1 LFSEPYIKFQNA
13 RISSNDPVTIL
24 ISELELFD
32 EFLIVY
38 NDLQKKNHSVEI
50 ISLNYYLHPLFE
62 KHGLDYKYIFEYS
75 CPDDYFGL
83 KEKAETLA
91 KNWYLVG
98 SKDITMVGEISLGLA
113 LEYGM
118 GIFFQ
123 KIFKAIQDTQTF
135 FNKVKPKSLIF
146 LTREESEISF
156 YIRDVEKDLYRR
168 VLKYLAK
175 KLDVPHYEFG
185 FQKPKAKF
193 SILKTMTSVFRF
205 YPLTSPDLNKK
216 TFLPQFLIS
225 TLKKTYF
232 LINNLFA
239 AWFHRSELPNVFF
252 ASPNTVSYFGKNLI
266 QKICDSAK
274 CNIYVY
280 QGESRSFRM
289 EIERC
294 FLRNL
299 LSFPFINKFRK
310 STPKRF
316 QTFTDSSEIINKLT
330 FEEIPL
336 VSAFREEFYQ
346 VFENEMT
353 NALKDFINY
362 KHLMKKRSI
371 QLLLVT
377 SDLPARERTAVIAAN
392 LMGIPSLNLQH
403 GIEGQT
409 QSTPSGFP
417 RKASHKAAWS
427 FKRKDWLVRNGENP
441 DSIDVVGCTLYDEVQ
456 KDISK
461 ILDFNSHS
469 YLVYFT
475 HPGQQFLPDR
485 QIHVLQNERIMRVL
499 LDTMKQLPQKTL
511 VIKTRP
517 MDEQGFLYK
526 KWIEEA
532 QCQNIVVTDSDLL
545 YWIQA
550 SDMFFAIYSTAGVE
564 SMFFDKPGITFGFAE
579 KEKVALYNNTGQFD
593 IPFAEYGATLDLD
606 IEDSS
611 KLIQLIK
618 SIYESSKTND
628 KLSQGRQ
635 KFLKDYCNY
644 GEGNPADKFIQLMEK
659 LIKQK

>member
-1 LFSEPYIKFQNA
+1 LFSEPYIKFQSA

-24 ISELELFD
+24 ISEPELFD
-32 EFLIVY
+32 DFLIVF

-91 KNWYLVG
+91 KNWYFVG
-98 SKDITMVGEISLGLA
+98 NRDMTMAGEISLGLT
-113 LEYGM
+113 LEYGT

-123 KIFKAIQDTQTF
+123 KIFKAIQDTQIF
-135 FNKVKPKSLIF
+135 LNKAKPKSLIF
-146 LTREESEISF
+146 LTREEPERSF
-156 YIRDVEKDLYRR
+156 YITDVEKNIYQR
-168 VLKYLAK
+168 VLKFLAK
-175 KLDVPHYEFG
+175 ERGLPHYEFI

-193 SILKTMTSVFRF
+193 STFEMISSAFKLQ
-205 YPLTSPDLNKK
+205 PLTFPGLDKK

-225 TLKKTYF
+225 ALKNIYF
-232 LINNLFA
+232 LINSLLV
-239 AWFHRSELPNVFF
+239 AWHHRPDLPNVLF

-266 QKICDSAK
+266 QKICDSEK
-274 CNIYVY
+274 YNIYIY
-280 QGESRSFRM
+280 QGESRSFSM
-289 EIERC
+289 KIERC
-294 FLRNL
+294 LFRNFLH
-299 LSFPFINKFRK
+299 FPFITKFRK
-310 STPKRF
+310 SAGKRF
-316 QTFTDSSEIINKLT
+316 QAFTENSEIVKKLT
-330 FEEIPL
+330 FQEIPL
-336 VSAFREEFYQ
+336 VSLFREEFYQ
-346 VFENEMT
+346 IFENEMT
-353 NALKDFINY
+353 NALKDFVNY
-362 KHLMKKRSI
+362 KYLMKKRDI

-377 SDLPARERTAVIAAN
+377 SDLPAKERTAVIAAN
-392 LMGIPSLNLQH
+392 PMGIPSLNLQH

-409 QSTPSGFP
+409 QSTPLGFP

-427 FKRKDWLVRNGENP
+427 FKRKDWMVRKGESP
-441 DSIDVVGCTLYDEVQ
+441 DSIDIVGCTLYDEV
-456 KDISK
+456 KKNIDETI
-461 ILDFNSHS
+461 DFNSPG
-469 YLVYFT
+469 YLVYLT

-517 MDEQGFLYK
+517 MDEQSFIYK
-526 KWIEEA
+526 RWIEEA

-550 SDMFFAIYSTAGVE
+550 SDMFFTILSTAGLE
-564 SMFFDKPGITFGFAE
+564 AMFFDKPGITFGFAE

-593 IPFAEYGATLDLD
+593 IPFAKYGATLDLD

-628 KLSQGRQ
+628 KLRQGRQ

-644 GEGNPADKFIQLMEK
+644 GTGDPASKFIQLMGK
-659 LIKQK
+659 LINQK